1 MENNEIMNEETMELD
16 LVEDNDEVEAED
28 SGVELG
34 KVLFGAACATA
45 GAVVT
50 VVAGKVVVP
59 AAKKGWHWVKG
70 KLPHKKAKTEEQ
82 EIVAEAE
89 EVEDQEETTE
99 K

>member
-1 MENNEIMNEETMELD
+1 MENNEIMNEETMDLE
-16 LVEDNDEVEAED
+16 LVEGNDEVETND

-59 AAKKGWHWVKG
+59 AAKKGLSWVKG
-70 KLPHKKAKTEEQ
+70 KFNRKKAKTEEQ

-89 EVEDQEETTE
+89 EVEDTEEATE
-99 K
+99 E